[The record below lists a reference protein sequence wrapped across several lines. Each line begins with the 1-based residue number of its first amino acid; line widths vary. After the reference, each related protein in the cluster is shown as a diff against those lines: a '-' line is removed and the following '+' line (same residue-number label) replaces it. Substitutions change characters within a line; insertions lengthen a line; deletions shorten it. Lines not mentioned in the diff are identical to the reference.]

1 MERNIVTIVTSI
13 SDLQLKQILVQEDH
27 NIHTYSLFFVVL
39 AVENSRKLLL
49 FVTYRNLV
57 FIFSFPNKK
66 QKRKKKKFHTL
77 FF

>member
-66 QKRKKKKFHTL
+66 QKRKKKKFHTP